1 MKTVF
6 FLTVLTLSLVS
17 IATAGLDTESLFN
30 RVIAVYD
37 FESTGKQEELVF
49 IEDSGPQQLP
59 ATLLN
64 GASLAPDGKSGQCIS
79 LESLAL
85 VGSGTRL
92 VPLFARFGFSIVAW
106 VKRPQQDGGV
116 VIGMSASQEIVGE
129 EVSTGLIAL
138 GVTPSGNIKGTH
150 TDHTT
155 GESLVLP
162 TQEQNVSDNQWH
174 HIAYVLFADT
184 YTLFID
190 GEAVLSQ
197 PAVVHPGF
205 LGDLVLLTI
214 VTSPEN
220 DQNTLV
226 DEVGFFETGFSA
238 YEIKGLYEDG
248 LETFLEVMP
257 VEPQGKLATTWGAM
271 KKDRW

>member
-6 FLTVLTLSLVS
+6 FLTLLTLSLASV
-17 IATAGLDTESLFN
+17 ATAGLDTESLFN

-37 FESTGKQEELVF
+37 FESTGTREGLVF
-49 IEDSGPQQLP
+49 VEDSGPQQLP

-64 GASLAPDGKSGQCIS
+64 GASLTPDGKSGQCLS
-79 LESLAL
+79 LEGLAL
-85 VGSGTRL
+85 VGVGTRL

-106 VKRPQQDGGV
+106 VKRPQQEGGV
-116 VIGMSASQEIVGE
+116 VIGMGASKEIAGE

-155 GESLVLP
+155 GKSLIIP

-197 PAVVHPGF
+197 PAVVRPNF
-205 LGDLVLLTI
+205 VGDLVLLTI
-214 VTSPEN
+214 VTSAEN
-220 DQNTLV
+220 NQNTLV

-238 YEIKGLYEDG
+238 YEIEGLYEDG

-257 VEPQGKLATTWGAM
+257 VESQGKLATTWGEL
-271 KKDRW
+271 KSWQ